1 MSNSDTGAKD
11 SFGHRIELSISCGI
25 VDIVTFLYRQK
36 QRVEVDFAEIGRTL
50 DVEASNSNCCCEGRE
65 RGGGTEEETES
76 DTERRCEE
84 TKKLAKRKRTEKC
97 Y

>member
-50 DVEASNSNCCCEGRE
+50 DVEASNSNCCCEVSATPWRDSQTVE
-65 RGGGTEEETES
+65 LS
-76 DTERRCEE
+76 AI
-84 TKKLAKRKRTEKC
+84 LSPFLSN
-97 Y
+97 